1 MAERVATGWRF
12 WIDRGGT
19 FTDVVALSPAGE
31 LRTLKLLS
39 ENPEAYEDAAL
50 EGIRRFLGVPSDAPI
65 PFERITE
72 VKMGTTVATN
82 ALLERTGERVALLI
96 TEGFADALFIG
107 YQNRPDLFA
116 LAPRHIPP
124 LYETVVEVRERV
136 TFNGQQ
142 LVEPREEEVRA
153 QLQALKDEGFN
164 SLAIVFMHADR
175 WPLHEKMVAALARE
189 MGFAHVST
197 SHEVSP
203 LMKLVPRGDT
213 TVVDA
218 YLTPVLRAY
227 VNRVAAALGAVR
239 KARNK
244 SSSSCPAPSSSSP
257 ALSSSSPRRRGSMET
272 DSTGGMDSR
281 LRGNDGKKSGNDE
294 KQDGVTSEAPRLFF
308 MMSSGGLTSADH
320 FAGKDAILS
329 GPAGGVVGMVE
340 TAKLAGFEK
349 VIGFDMGGTSTDVSH
364 FDGEYERSF
373 ETEVAGT
380 RLRAPMLMVHTVA
393 AGGGSILKY
402 EQGRFQ
408 VGPQSAGANP
418 GPASYRRGGPLAVT
432 DANVLLGRIQPK
444 HFPHVF
450 GPNGDEPLDVN
461 AVRAAFTELAKRV
474 GDGRTPEEVA
484 EGFLDIATENM
495 ANAIKKISIQRGRDV
510 TEYLL
515 NCFGGAGAQ
524 FACRIADALG
534 MKTVLVHPLA
544 GVLSAYGIGLADI
557 RAERTRGIEQEL
569 SPDTLKSA
577 RKLAR
582 RLAEEALAEL
592 EDKGV
597 AHAEARM
604 KARLLLRYYGTD
616 TALPVDFPETAT
628 AEDLRAAF
636 EAEHARLFG
645 FIQPEKALVMEA
657 ITVAAEGGG
666 ACIPETPAEKT
677 VTGAPAPLEEV
688 DFYAEGTWQKAP
700 LYDRGA
706 MRPGQE
712 VAGPA
717 LIVEPNSTVVVEPGW
732 RAEMNAYGHLLLKR
746 EAAESGGAMPAAAL
760 TRTEDFSKPDPVLLE
775 VFNNLFMSIAEQMGE
790 SLRQTASS
798 VNIKERLDFSCAVFD
813 ARGGLVANAPH
824 MPVHLGSMDRA
835 VEAVIRAAGD
845 DLKPGDAWVLNAPY
859 GGGTHLPDVT
869 VVSPVFI
876 GDEPHPRFYVAA
888 RGHHADIGGLAP
900 GSMSPEARTIHE
912 EGVLIEPFRLVADGR
927 FREEKMRAILT
938 AGPFPARNPDQ
949 NIADLKAQVAACGRG
964 IAELEKMVAHFGLEM
979 VAAYMRH
986 VQDNAEESVRQVI
999 DALKDGAFETELDNG
1014 AKIRV
1019 AIRVDGENRRAT
1031 VDFTGTSPQLPDNL
1045 NAPEPITRACVLYVF
1060 RCMVNAPIPLNAGC
1074 LKPIDIIVPD
1084 GCLLKPRPPAA
1095 VAAGNVE
1102 TSQVVVDALFAA
1114 MGVMAAA
1121 QGTMNN
1127 FTFGNARHQYYE
1139 TICGGAGAGEGWH
1152 GESAIHTHMT
1162 NTRLTDPEVLEFRYP
1177 VLLERFAVRRGSGG
1191 AGRWH
1196 GGDGVERIIRFREA
1210 MTASLLTNR
1219 RRVAPFGLSGGG
1231 DAAPGENILRRAD
1244 GSRERL
1250 PSACTVDV
1258 RKGDAII
1265 IRTPGGGGFGAA
1277 DGGGAT

>member
-1 MAERVATGWRF
+1 MAERMAAGWRF

-19 FTDVVALSPAGE
+19 FTDVVALSPDGA
-31 LRTLKLLS
+31 LHTLKLLS

-50 EGIRRFLGVPSDAPI
+50 EGIRRFLGVASDAPI
-65 PFERITE
+65 PYERIAE

-82 ALLERTGERVALLI
+82 ALLERTGERVALMI
-96 TEGFADALFIG
+96 TQGFADALFIG

-124 LYETVVEVRERV
+124 LYEKVVEVCERV

-142 LVEPREEEVRA
+142 LVRPDETEVRA
-153 QLQALKDEGFN
+153 LLRSLREEGFN

-175 WPLHEKMVAALARE
+175 WPLHEQLVASLARE
-189 MGFAHVST
+189 MGFSHVSA

-218 YLTPVLRAY
+218 YLTPVLRRY
-227 VNRVAAALGAVR
+227 VNRVAAALGATPSATPAQAGVSGGQA
-239 KARNK
+239 ARD
-244 SSSSCPAPSSSSP
+244 SGF
-257 ALSSSSPRRRGSMET
+257 RR
-272 DSTGGMDSR
+272 
-281 LRGNDGKKSGNDE
+281 NDE
-294 KQDGVTSEAPRLFF
+294 HASPRLFF
-308 MMSSGGLTSADH
+308 MMSSGGLTSAHH

-349 VIGFDMGGTSTDVSH
+349 VIGFDMGGTSTDVAH
-364 FDGEYERSF
+364 YDGEYERSF
-373 ETEVAGT
+373 ETEVAGV
-380 RLRAPMLMVHTVA
+380 RLRAPMLQIHTVA

-418 GPASYRRGGPLAVT
+418 GPKSYRRGGPLAVT

-444 HFPHVF
+444 YFPHVF
-450 GPNGDEPLDVN
+450 GPNQDEPLDVES
-461 AVRAAFTELAKRV
+461 VRAAFAELAERV
-474 GDGRTPEEVA
+474 GDGRTAEEVA

-495 ANAIKKISIQRGRDV
+495 ASAIKKISIQRGRDV
-510 TEYLL
+510 TEYVL

-557 RAERTRGIEQEL
+557 RAERTHGVEQTLNDE
-569 SPDTLKSA
+569 TLKSA
-577 RKLAR
+577 Q
-582 RLAEEALAEL
+582 RLAKELGEQALAEL
-592 EDKGV
+592 AEKGV
-597 AHAEARM
+597 RKSEARITR
-604 KARLLLRYYGTD
+604 KLLLRYFGTD
-616 TALPVDFPETAT
+616 TALAVNFPEDAT
-628 AEDLRAAF
+628 AEGLRATF
-636 EAEHARLFG
+636 EAEHKRLFG

-657 ITVAAEGGG
+657 VTVAAEGGG
-666 ACIPETPAEKT
+666 ARIPEYEQ
-677 VTGAPAPLEEV
+677 PL
-688 DFYAEGTWQKAP
+688 AEGTPEPLEHVDLYANGEWQKAP
-700 LYDRGA
+700 LFDRDA
-706 MRPGQE
+706 MQPGQE

-717 LIVEPNSTVVVEPGW
+717 LIVEPNSTAVVEPGW
-732 RAEMNAYGHLLLKR
+732 RAQMNAYGHLLLTAAHSSPSSPRKR
-746 EAAESGGAMPAAAL
+746 GSMETHGTGGMDSRLRGNDEKGGGNDVMSMPTPAL
-760 TRTEDFSKPDPVLLE
+760 ARAGDFSKPDPVLLE

-813 ARGGLVANAPH
+813 AAGGLVANAPH

-845 DLKPGDAWVLNAPY
+845 ALKPGDAWVLNAPY

-876 GDEPHPRFYVAA
+876 GDGTRPTFYVAA

-900 GSMSPEARTIHE
+900 GSMSPEARSIHE
-912 EGVLIEPFRLVADGR
+912 EGVLIEPFRLVENGH
-927 FREEKMRAILT
+927 FREEEMRAIL
-938 AGPFPARNPDQ
+938 ASGPYPARNPDQ

-964 IAELEKMVAHFGLEM
+964 MAELEKMVAHFGPDM
-979 VAAYMRH
+979 VAAYMHH
-986 VQDNAEESVRQVI
+986 VQDNAEESVRRVI
-999 DALKDGAFETELDNG
+999 DALKDGEFETELDNG

-1019 AIRVDGENRRAT
+1019 RIRVERENRRAV
-1031 VDFTGTSPQLPDNL
+1031 VDFSGTSAQVPDNM

-1060 RCMVNAPIPLNAGC
+1060 RCMVNAPIPLNSGC
-1074 LKPIDIIVPD
+1074 LKPIDIVVPK
-1084 GCLLKPRPPAA
+1084 GCLLNPRPPAA

-1102 TSQVVVDALFAA
+1102 TSQAVVDALFAA

-1127 FTFGNARHQYYE
+1127 FTFGNADYQYYE

-1177 VLLERFAVRRGSGG
+1177 VWLERFAVRCGSGG
-1191 AGRWH
+1191 AGRWR
-1196 GGDGVERIIRFREA
+1196 GGDGAERVVQFRED
-1210 MTASLLTNR
+1210 MTVSLLTNR
-1219 RRVAPFGLSGGG
+1219 RRVAPFGLNGGK
-1231 DAAPGENILRRAD
+1231 DASPGENILRRAD
-1244 GSRERL
+1244 GTEERL
-1250 PSACTVDV
+1250 PSACTVKVKRGDV
-1258 RKGDAII
+1258 II

-1277 DGGGAT
+1277 D

>member
-1 MAERVATGWRF
+1 
-12 WIDRGGT
+12 
-19 FTDVVALSPAGE
+19 
-31 LRTLKLLS
+31 
-39 ENPEAYEDAAL
+39 
-50 EGIRRFLGVPSDAPI
+50 
-65 PFERITE
+65 
-72 VKMGTTVATN
+72 
-82 ALLERTGERVALLI
+82 
-96 TEGFADALFIG
+96 
-107 YQNRPDLFA
+107 
-116 LAPRHIPP
+116 
-124 LYETVVEVRERV
+124 
-136 TFNGQQ
+136 
-142 LVEPREEEVRA
+142 
-153 QLQALKDEGFN
+153 
-164 SLAIVFMHADR
+164 
-175 WPLHEKMVAALARE
+175 
-189 MGFAHVST
+189 
-197 SHEVSP
+197 
-203 LMKLVPRGDT
+203 
-213 TVVDA
+213 
-218 YLTPVLRAY
+218 
-227 VNRVAAALGAVR
+227 
-239 KARNK
+239 
-244 SSSSCPAPSSSSP
+244 
-257 ALSSSSPRRRGSMET
+257 
-272 DSTGGMDSR
+272 
-281 LRGNDGKKSGNDE
+281 
-294 KQDGVTSEAPRLFF
+294 

-329 GPAGGVVGMVE
+329 GPAGGVVGMVA

-373 ETEVAGT
+373 ETEVAGV

-408 VGPQSAGANP
+408 VGPESAGANP
-418 GPASYRRGGPLAVT
+418 GPTSYRRGGPLAVT
-432 DANVLLGRIQPK
+432 DANVLLGRIQPT

-450 GPNGDEPLDVN
+450 GPNGDEPLDVE
-461 AVRAAFTELAKRV
+461 AARAAFAELAAEV

-484 EGFLDIATENM
+484 EGFLNIATENM
-495 ANAIKKISIQRGRDV
+495 ASAIKKISIQRGRDV
-510 TEYLL
+510 TEYAL

-569 SPDTLKSA
+569 SPETLKSA
-577 RKLAR
+577 RKRADA
-582 RLAEEALAEL
+582 LAEEVLAEL
-592 EDKGV
+592 AEKGV
-597 AHAEARM
+597 ARAEARVR
-604 KARLLLRYYGTD
+604 ARLLVRYFGTD
-616 TALPVDFPETAT
+616 TPLAVDFPDMAT

-636 EAEHARLFG
+636 EAEHERLFG

-657 ITVAAEGGG
+657 LTVAAEGGG
-666 ACIPETPAEKT
+666 ARIPEIPAEET
-677 VTGAPAPLEEV
+677 ATGAPEPLEEV
-688 DFYAEGTWQKAP
+688 DFYANGKWLKAP
-700 LYDRGA
+700 LYERDA
-706 MRPGQE
+706 MRPGQA
-712 VAGPA
+712 VTGPA

-732 RAEMNAYGHLLLKR
+732 RAEMNTYGHLLLKR
-746 EAAESGGAMPAAAL
+746 EKAETANDAPAPAVVG
-760 TRTEDFSKPDPVLLE
+760 TGDFSKPDPVLLE

-813 ARGGLVANAPH
+813 AEGGLVANAPH

-835 VEAVIRAAGD
+835 VEAVIRAAGED
-845 DLKPGDAWVLNAPY
+845 MRPGDAWVLNAPY

-876 GDEPHPRFYVAA
+876 DDDQPPPRAPAQPPDNMGSERLGGARGGGRPRFYVAA
-888 RGHHADIGGLAP
+888 RGHHADIGGKAP
-900 GSMSPEARTIHE
+900 GSMSPEARTIDE

-927 FREEKMRAILT
+927 FREEEMRAIL
-938 AGPFPARNPDQ
+938 ASGPYPARNPDQ

-964 IAELEKMVAHFGLEM
+964 IAELEKMVAHFGPEM

-1019 AIRVDGENRRAT
+1019 AIRVDRENRRAV

-1060 RCMVNAPIPLNAGC
+1060 RCMVNAPIPLNSGC
-1074 LKPIDIIVPD
+1074 LKPIDIVVPD

-1139 TICGGAGAGEGWH
+1139 TICGGAGAGDGWH

-1191 AGRWH
+1191 GGRWR
-1196 GGDGVERIIRFREA
+1196 GGDGAERIVQFRED

-1219 RRVAPFGLSGGG
+1219 RRVAPFGLNGGG
-1231 DAAPGENILRRAD
+1231 DAAPGENLLRRAD
-1244 GSRERL
+1244 GSIERL
-1250 PSACTVDV
+1250 PSACTVQA
-1258 RKGDAII
+1258 RRGDAII
-1265 IRTPGGGGFGAA
+1265 IRTPGGGGFGK
-1277 DGGGAT
+1277 TS

>member
-1 MAERVATGWRF
+1 MAERAAGWRF

-19 FTDVVALSPAGE
+19 FTDVVALSPEGRLA
-31 LRTLKLLS
+31 TCKLLS

-65 PFERITE
+65 PYERIAE

-153 QLQALKDEGFN
+153 QLEALKEQGFQ

-189 MGFAHVST
+189 MGFAHVSA

-218 YLTPVLRAY
+218 YLTPVLRRY
-227 VNRVAAALGAVR
+227 VNRVAAALGA
-239 KARNK
+239 A
-244 SSSSCPAPSSSSP
+244 S
-257 ALSSSSPRRRGSMET
+257 LSPRRKPGSHAASLHEIPAFA
-272 DSTGGMDSR
+272 GM
-281 LRGNDGKKSGNDE
+281 
-294 KQDGVTSEAPRLFF
+294 TSEDRDDEHASPRLFF

-329 GPAGGVVGMVE
+329 GPAGGVVGMVQ

-373 ETEVAGT
+373 ETEMAGV

-408 VGPQSAGANP
+408 VGPESAGANP
-418 GPASYRRGGPLAVT
+418 GPVSYRRGGPLAVT
-432 DANVLLGRIQPK
+432 DANVLLGRIQPR

-450 GPNGDEPLDVN
+450 GPNGDMPLDVE
-461 AVRAAFTELAKRV
+461 AVREAFAALAAEV

-510 TEYLL
+510 TEYAL

-569 SPDTLKSA
+569 SPETLSSA
-577 RKLAR
+577 RKLADA
-582 RLAEEALAEL
+582 LAEEALAEL
-592 EDKGV
+592 AEKGV
-597 AHAEARM
+597 ARAEARVR
-604 KARLLLRYYGTD
+604 ARLLIRYFATD
-616 TALPVDFPETAT
+616 TALAVDFPTAAT
-628 AEDLRAAF
+628 AEGLRAAF
-636 EAEHARLFG
+636 EAEHQRLFG
-645 FIQPEKALVMEA
+645 FTQPEKALVMEA
-657 ITVAAEGGG
+657 VTVAAEGGG
-666 ACIPETPAEKT
+666 ARIPETPVEETA
-677 VTGAPAPLEEV
+677 TGAPAPLEEV
-688 DFYAEGTWQKAP
+688 DFYVNGNWMKTP
-700 LYDRGA
+700 LYEREA
-706 MRPGQE
+706 MKPGQE

-732 RAEMNAYGHLLLKR
+732 RAAMNAYGHLMLKR
-746 EAAESGGAMPAAAL
+746 EDAGKEKNPAAPAVA
-760 TRTEDFSKPDPVLLE
+760 RAGDFSKPDPVLLE

-813 ARGGLVANAPH
+813 AEGGLVANAPH

-835 VEAVIRAAGD
+835 VEAVIRAAGN
-845 DLKPGDAWVLNAPY
+845 DLRPGDAWVLNAPY

-876 GDEPHPRFYVAA
+876 GDEARPRFYVAA
-888 RGHHADIGGLAP
+888 RGHHADIGGKAP

-927 FREEKMRAILT
+927 FREEEMRAIL
-938 AGPFPARNPDQ
+938 ASGPYPARNPDQ

-964 IAELEKMVAHFGLEM
+964 IAELEKMVAHFGPEM

-999 DALKDGAFETELDNG
+999 DALRDGAFETELDNG
-1014 AKIRV
+1014 ATIRV
-1019 AIRVDGENRRAT
+1019 AIRVDRVNRRAV

-1060 RCMVNAPIPLNAGC
+1060 RCMVNAPIPLNSGC

-1102 TSQVVVDALFAA
+1102 TSQAVVDALFAA

-1127 FTFGNARHQYYE
+1127 FTFGNERHQYYE
-1139 TICGGAGAGEGWH
+1139 TICGGAGAGDGWH

-1191 AGRWH
+1191 AGKWR
-1196 GGDGVERIIRFREA
+1196 GGDGVERVVQFRED
-1210 MTASLLTNR
+1210 MTVSLLTNR
-1219 RRVAPFGLSGGG
+1219 RQVAPFGLNGGG
-1231 DAAPGENILRRAD
+1231 DAAPGENLLRRAD
-1244 GSRERL
+1244 GTMERL
-1250 PSACTVDV
+1250 PSACTV
-1258 RKGDAII
+1258 RARRGDAII
-1265 IRTPGGGGFGAA
+1265 IRTPGGGGFGKIS
-1277 DGGGAT
+1277 